1 MGESQGKSDCPTWQT
16 LKALTKTGK
25 SHQQFRKK
33 SGVVKIPRHMWLVSL
48 SNK

>member
-1 MGESQGKSDCPTWQT
+1 MGEGPGKSDCPIWQI
-16 LKALTKTGK
+16 LKALPKTGK
-25 SHQQFRKK
+25 SHQQLRKK